1 MNTLRFVAPARAFR
15 LFTLTA
21 LIGLT
26 GAMLQPA
33 HAAPGGHGAMSGHG
47 DMAAMSGRA
56 TGMDGVG
63 HIGQMNSMGHIG
75 HIGHMGRV
83 LDRIGATA
91 EQMAQI
97 KTIME
102 SAHNELQPV
111 HAQMKTLRDQS
122 TALFTQ
128 PAVDANAAEA
138 LRLQMQTLNGQVS
151 KRMLQAMVESS
162 RVLTPDQRA
171 KMADMLNKRRAM
183 AERHRAEAES
193 LMGKSAGAK

>member
-1 MNTLRFVAPARAFR
+1 MNNLRSDFPARAFR

-21 LIGLT
+21 LIGFI
-26 GAMLQPA
+26 GAVSQIS
-33 HAAPGGHGAMSGHG
+33 HAAPGGHGAMGGHG
-47 DMAAMSGRA
+47 DMAAMGDRG
-56 TGMDGVG
+56 TGMDGG
-63 HIGQMNSMGHIG
+63 
-75 HIGHMGRV
+75 GHMGQMGQMGHMSRV
-83 LDRIGATA
+83 LDRVGASA
-91 EQMAQI
+91 EQKAQI

-102 SAHNELQPV
+102 SAHNELKPV
-111 HAQMKTLRDQS
+111 HAQMKLLRNQS

-138 LRLQMQTLNGQVS
+138 LRLQMQTLHGQIS

-171 KMADMLNKRRAM
+171 KMADMMNKRRAM

-193 LMGKSAGAK
+193 LMGKPAGAR

>member
-1 MNTLRFVAPARAFR
+1 MNTLRFDAPARAFR

-91 EQMAQI
+91 EQKAQI